1 MRRSSGRSRCSS
13 ATLYLR
19 RSDAVDGSCELLYH
33 IQHGQFEKV
42 YLLTYQWF
50 SNVPEHIITVDARRV
65 MPYEGFCHLLA
76 HGDMAFAR
84 TQNCEE
90 RYGFIALMVEFLKLL
105 AIEKGLFVHNVCN
118 TIDADIIYLGHAF
131 ATMHQNKTSMQNIK
145 DAAGFRASKFMN
157 YAVAFCDE
165 LQLATPLRWPRSSIL
180 LKDIVSEL
188 CTDYFDI
195 DNFEFIPCG
204 THVSFNMVMDSMKA
218 AIEQYLAFKGIS
230 FR

>member
-1 MRRSSGRSRCSS
+1 MSS
-13 ATLYLR
+13 AKKCLSTSSLWTFG
-19 RSDAVDGSCELLYH
+19 ASCGTWH
-33 IQHGQFEKV
+33 
-42 YLLTYQWF
+42 
-50 SNVPEHIITVDARRV
+50 
-65 MPYEGFCHLLA
+65 
-76 HGDMAFAR
+76 MA
-84 TQNCEE
+84 TWHCEE
-90 RYGFIALMVEFLKLL
+90 RYGFIALLAELLKLI
-105 AIEKGLFVHNVCN
+105 AIEKGLFEHNVC
-118 TIDADIIYLGHAF
+118 TYLGHTF